1 MSNRNAVLM
10 SALALAL
17 AIVGIVVGLFA
28 RPALAQQ
35 AGNGGTPR
43 QVTVVGNGEVLGTPD
58 TATVQV
64 GVETQAATSQEAL
77 AQNSAQVQALIAKL
91 KELGIAEK
99 DIQTSNFSVSPT
111 YNDTGREVT
120 GYRVAN
126 SVSVTIRDLAK
137 AGALLDEVV
146 KLGANSIYGISFSV
160 ADTSALTAQARDKAL
175 AEAKAKAEQL
185 ARASGAALGQV
196 LAINENV
203 GAQPPVMF
211 RQAEMSDAAGNVP
224 VQAGQQSI
232 SLQIQV
238 TYELN

>member
-35 AGNGGTPR
+35 VGGGNTPR

-64 GVETQAATSQEAL
+64 GVETQSATSQEAL
-77 AQNSAQVQALIAKL
+77 AQNNSQVQALIAKL
-91 KELGIAEK
+91 KELGIDEK

-111 YNDTGREVT
+111 YNETGREIT

-126 SVSVTIRDLAK
+126 SVSVTIRELAK

-160 ADTSALTAQARDKAL
+160 ADTTALTAQARDKAL
-175 AEAKAKAEQL
+175 AEAKVKAEQL
-185 ARASGAALGQV
+185 ARASGATLGQV
-196 LAINENV
+196 LAISENV
-203 GAQPPVMF
+203 GAAAPVMY
-211 RQAEMSDAAGNVP
+211 RQAADAASNVP

>member
-1 MSNRNAVLM
+1 MSNRNAVLL
-10 SALALAL
+10 SAVALAL

-35 AGNGGTPR
+35 AAVGTPR
-43 QVTVVGNGEVLGTPD
+43 QVTVVGNGEVFGTPD

-77 AQNSAQVQALIAKL
+77 AQNNAQVQALIAKL
-91 KELGIAEK
+91 KELGIDEK
-99 DIQTSNFSVSPT
+99 DIQTANFSVSPT
-111 YNDTGREVT
+111 YNDTGREIT

-126 SVSVTIRDLAK
+126 SVSVTIRELAK

-160 ADTSALTAQARDKAL
+160 ADTAALTSQARDKAL
-175 AEAKAKAEQL
+175 VEAKAKAEQL
-185 ARASGAALGQV
+185 ARASGATLGQV

-203 GAQPPVMF
+203 GAQPPVMY

-224 VQAGQQSI
+224 MQAGQQSI

-238 TYELN
+238 TYELK